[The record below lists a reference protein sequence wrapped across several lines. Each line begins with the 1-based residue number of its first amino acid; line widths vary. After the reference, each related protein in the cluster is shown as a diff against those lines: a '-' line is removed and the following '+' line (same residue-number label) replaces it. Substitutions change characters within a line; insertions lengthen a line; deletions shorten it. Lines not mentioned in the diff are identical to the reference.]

1 MPRNTGI
8 GRNHKKRRVAL
19 AEVANKAAPRSNDEP
34 DTAAEEPEPGESTE
48 DWVSAL
54 LFDVA
59 DAAVDEQRRVNWRF
73 MKYAATASACAA
85 SMRACSTIRD
95 ENVCE
100 QAWSQAHAELECVCL
115 GVDSPYSSV
124 SSKYRCEYC
133 GTVVC
138 RCLCEVTC
146 DCGNKVAK
154 WSWRAGDLRNFG
166 SCYCRG
172 RSPFRR
178 DWAWF
183 DRGAGRSP
191 V

>member
-1 MPRNTGI
+1 MVRPNSAIQEDGADKPRTHPSYRGWSASKS
-8 GRNHKKRRVAL
+8 GS
-19 AEVANKAAPRSNDEP
+19 AAV
-34 DTAAEEPEPGESTE
+34 G
-48 DWVSAL
+48 L